1 VRTKRRWLA
10 GLGLFAAFCGAVAW
24 WAHAHRI
31 PELLAM
37 LRGGDLPALFRQMGE
52 RFPSRVV
59 PRGDG
64 PVFAFARAERPLAG
78 VTFVYGGATKSLDAF
93 LDETQTTGLLVVQ
106 DDAIVH
112 ERYFR
117 GAGASSTLTSFSVAK
132 SFVSALVGAAIDE
145 GTIASVDVPV
155 SEIAPAL
162 RGTPYEGVPLRH
174 VLQMSSGVR
183 FDENYADP
191 FSDVDQMFLRS
202 FVFGTPI
209 DDTPKRLTRKSASGQ
224 GFDYISVD
232 TQVLG
237 AVVRAATGKPLAT
250 YLSEK
255 IWRPLGMEHD
265 ASWVTDRDAPEGVEY
280 AFCCLNATLRDY
292 ARFGRL
298 FLRGGDWNGRRV
310 LSERWVR
317 ESVVPSEPWLVKSGG
332 YTPDWDIGYQYQWW
346 VPNGPDGEFSAIGIY
361 GQYVYVNPAHRVV
374 IVKTSA
380 DPGYDTRDMETIAAF
395 RAIVGALAAQA
406 EPASTASAAGDAGTP

>member
-1 VRTKRRWLA
+1 VGAA
-10 GLGLFAAFCGAVAW
+10 GW
-24 WAHAHRI
+24 WAHAHRV
-31 PELLAM
+31 PALLAM
-37 LRGGDLPALFRQMGE
+37 LRGDDLPRLFRQMGE

-59 PRGDG
+59 ARGDG
-64 PVFAFARAERPLAG
+64 PSFRFARAERPLDVSFA
-78 VTFVYGGATKSLDAF
+78 YLGATKTLDAF
-93 LDETQTTGLLVVQ
+93 LDETATTGLLALQ

-117 GAGASSTLTSFSVAK
+117 GADERSLLTSFSVAK
-132 SFVSALVGAAIDE
+132 SFTSALVGAAIDE
-145 GTIASVDVPV
+145 GRIASVEVPV
-155 SEIAPAL
+155 SEIVPAL
-162 RGTPYEGVPLRH
+162 RGTPYEGIPLRH

-209 DDTPKRLTRKSASGQ
+209 DDTPKRLSRKGPSGQ
-224 GFDYISVD
+224 RFDYISVD

-237 AVVRAATGKPLAT
+237 AVVRAATGRPMAT

-255 IWRPLGMEHD
+255 IWQPLGMESD
-265 ASWVTDRDAPEGVEY
+265 ASGVTDREGPDGAEY
-280 AFCCLNATLRDY
+280 AFCCLNVSLRDY

-298 FLRGGDWNGRRV
+298 FLRGGDWDGKRV

-317 ESVVPSEPWLVKSGG
+317 ESVVPGAPYLVKSGG

-346 VPNGPDGEFSAIGIY
+346 VPNGADAEFMAIGIY
-361 GQYVYVNPAHRVV
+361 GQYVYVNPAKRVV

-380 DPGYDTRDMETIAAF
+380 DPGYDTRDMETLAAL
-395 RAIVGALAAQA
+395 RAIVRALDA
-406 EPASTASAAGDAGTP
+406 PAASAAAAR